1 MNSHFGQWLRA
12 KRQERGLS
20 AYRLAIQSGLSR
32 NYISLIE
39 NGKRL
44 PADEVLQQLAEAL
57 DVRFETLKL
66 ATFADRVPE
75 EEQRLLAQWLVQE
88 GKIPIDG
95 DDLLHELVQTYR
107 QLSNAQ
113 KREALQA
120 WQSTLDRLLDDHPG
134 ESHPT

>member
-39 NGKRL
+39 SGKRL
-44 PADEVLQQLAEAL
+44 PADEVLQHLAEVL
-57 DVRFETLKL
+57 DVRFETIKL

-75 EEQRLLAQWLVQE
+75 DEQRLLAQWLIQE

-95 DDLLHELVQTYR
+95 DDSLHDLVNAYR
-107 QLSNAQ
+107 QLSNTQ

-120 WQSTLDRLLDDHPG
+120 WQSTLDRLLDDP
-134 ESHPT
+134 SDKRSPT